1 MVVTQLLEALDET
14 FEQVHG
20 IYLDKGTSLFETL
33 AAITAEQA
41 SQPVGGRCATL
52 AAQVAHVD
60 LYLGVIEHYMLS
72 DERIE
77 VNWKDIWLTVTG
89 VTPKQWA
96 GLIQQLRDA
105 YQRVLGTLRSFES
118 WDNEDKFGGAL
129 AMLIHTA
136 YHLGEIRQALCVL
149 QCDA

>member
-1 MVVTQLLEALDET
+1 MVVAQLLEALDET

-33 AAITAEQA
+33 ATITAGQA

-77 VNWKDIWLTVTG
+77 VDWKETWLTVTA
-89 VTPKQWA
+89 VSPEQWA
-96 GLIQQLRDA
+96 ALIQQLRDT
-105 YQRVLGTLRSFES
+105 YQRVLGTMRSFKS

-149 QCDA
+149 QRDA